1 LFSVA
6 LSYLKRF
13 PIDKL
18 KIDQSFV
25 CDLIN
30 GSDDEAIVSTI
41 INMAHT
47 LKLKVIAVGVKTIE
61 QLSFL
66 QHQKCDEMQGY
77 YFRKPMTPEKIKNWL
92 ASAQK
97 VGNKWSYKSK

>member
-1 LFSVA
+1 
-6 LSYLKRF
+6 
-13 PIDKL
+13 
-18 KIDQSFV
+18 V

-41 INMAHT
+41 INMART
-47 LKLKVIAVGVKTIE
+47 LKLKVIAVGVETIE

-77 YFRKPMTPEKIKNWL
+77 YFRKPMPPEKINNLL
-92 ASAQK
+92 ASAPK
-97 VGNKWSYKSK
+97 MGNKWSYKSK